1 MNIDSISRL
10 LNNERISFQIR
21 TDILDVYFDL
31 RKGARII
38 CRLQDELE
46 SIVNDLI
53 VLNLSISVGKGLVAI
68 NSNNYVF
75 EDYFK
80 TTNASHERG
89 VPLYIAKDQK
99 SADNLRSADE
109 EGNDFEFGKLLSY
122 PSCCIEAVVKN
133 NHVPSVIDALS
144 YLVIDSQY
152 NVWCWPVASIADAS
166 LLSHFPCS
174 FHCKNSQNLAFK
186 RFQYIRS
193 FASLNL
199 LEKIIKMHSVEYYKE
214 NNQVR
219 FSTTSNSVFIRPN
232 LTINE
237 F

>member
-10 LNNERISFQIR
+10 LNNDRISFQIR

-53 VLNLSISVGKGLVAI
+53 LLNLSISVGKGLVALS
-68 NSNNYVF
+68 SNNYVF

-80 TTNASHERG
+80 TTKVSHERG

-99 SADNLRSADE
+99 YADDLRSADE
-109 EGNDFEFGKLLSY
+109 EGNDYEFGKLLSY
-122 PSCCIEAVVKN
+122 PSCCIEEVVKN
-133 NHVPSVIDALS
+133 NHVPSVMDALS
-144 YLVIDSQY
+144 YLVLDGQY
-152 NVWCWPVASIADAS
+152 NIWCWPVASIADAS

-174 FHCKNSQNLAFK
+174 FNCKNSQNLAIK

-199 LEKIIKMHSVEYYKE
+199 LEKILKMHSVEYYKG
-214 NNQVR
+214 NDQVR
-219 FSTTSNSVFIRPN
+219 YSLKSNSSFIRPN